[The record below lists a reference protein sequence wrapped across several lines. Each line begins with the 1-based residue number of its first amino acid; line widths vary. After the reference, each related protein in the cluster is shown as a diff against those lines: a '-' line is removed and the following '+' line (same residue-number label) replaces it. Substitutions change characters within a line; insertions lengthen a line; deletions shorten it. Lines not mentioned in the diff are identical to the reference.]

1 VNRPEDLPRFTFAE
15 RVVHWLVGVTFVVLL
30 LTGLA
35 FSYPSLFW
43 LTAILGG
50 GPAARAL
57 HPWIGVLFS
66 AGIAAMFVLWVRDMG
81 LGAEDRRWL
90 RAISHYARHDRAN
103 VPPTGKY
110 NGGQKLFFWTQSV
123 LGVLFLVSG
132 VPLWV
137 PGELG
142 RGLLSAARLLHFVA
156 ALGGGLFLILH
167 VYLGTVAY
175 PGTARGMLYGT
186 VTRAWARLHHPR
198 WAEEDVAVAEDTE
211 R

>member
-1 VNRPEDLPRFTFAE
+1 MTRADELDRFSYTE
-15 RVVHWLVGVTFVVLL
+15 RLVHWVVGVTFVVLL

-50 GPAARAL
+50 GPSARAL
-57 HPWIGVLFS
+57 HPWVGVLFS
-66 AGIAAMFVLWVRDMG
+66 GGIAAMFLIWLKDMP
-81 LGAEDRRWL
+81 LRTADWEWL
-90 RAISHYARHDRAN
+90 RAIKHYALHDRER

-123 LGVLFLVSG
+123 LGVLFLASG
-132 VPLWV
+132 MLLWF
-137 PGELG
+137 PSGFG
-142 RGLLSAARLLHFVA
+142 RGLLSTARFIHYLA
-156 ALGGGLFLILH
+156 ALGGGLFLIIH

-175 PGTARGMLYGT
+175 PGTVRGMLVGT
-186 VTRAWARLHHPR
+186 VTRAWARLHHSR
-198 WAEEDVAVAEDTE
+198 WAEEEAE